1 MKNFILLIVSILFC
15 LPVRAENTAFE
26 KDTISIKGDANVDGV
41 VNVADIVETV
51 NYIKGNPSD
60 KFNKAFADVNDD
72 GTVNDEDIKTI
83 GKIIFA
89 HPTYK
94 LMCLSPKVEMERGKS
109 ASAKISFKLLHN
121 VEGQWVDCPD
131 KTLIFSA
138 KDGVCTPTSVK
149 TDSEGIG
156 QTQFIPS
163 DGYDGATGGS
173 ITAIC
178 TIEID
183 PKTGFDVNLRQTTEL
198 PQELMI
204 VLLLTAGGGDNH
216 TMVTDETVSI
226 IKNNKS
232 NYSLE
237 GSIIETYP
245 VISIQDDDA
254 IDYQLPQSYSS
265 SATSSTKP
273 SSSYQNWGGFSSFLW
288 PVLKALNTKHAATIN
303 GKITCGVAS
312 EGQRIGLTPLYGLTD
327 TFTGDLNTCGK
338 MIKALVEKEG
348 WECILHSMTAR
359 YISNSYLVNGLDSE
373 FAKSLLIDATY
384 SGTNGLGWKTTTCY
398 DTVTKNNYKVKK
410 DLSGWEEC
418 PVHYAK
424 PYLALTKASN
434 SPLVINP
441 TYSFEYQ
448 VKTWK
453 DRAEIANLPYNN
465 ILVVWGNSHGSLH
478 VNEDMK
484 YVDAVLAVGGVTSVN
499 TVPFRVCPNRNPL
512 TVSASSNGITVHTD
526 DYNVYN
532 KDDYEKLIGIIDE
545 CIETGGWSI
554 LRGHAY
560 EAMYRN
566 EYRSYFADYG
576 TQHLNLYGADAA
588 DCGPLC
594 YYDMNY
600 PSEWIQPLKY
610 AELMDM
616 IGDNVNDYWN
626 NPPARLKIQS
636 WADWYPCP
644 GTTMAMVYDVLEYAI
659 SKGVRF
665 DTAEN
670 VLKERGNLFAIGCET
685 IRALAPD
692 TRLPENEQFHSF
704 CRIGADGSL
713 MYISK

>member
-1 MKNFILLIVSILFC
+1 MKRFFLFIVCILLNLSLS
-15 LPVRAENTAFE
+15 AENTVIKE
-26 KDTISIKGDANVDGV
+26 DPVSIKGDANGDGV
-41 VNVADIVETV
+41 VNVADIVEIV
-51 NYIKGNPSD
+51 NFIKGNPSNM
-60 KFNKAFADVNDD
+60 FNGSLADVNDD
-72 GTVNDEDIKTI
+72 GTVNNKDIETI
-83 GKIIFA
+83 EKIIFTL
-89 HPTYK
+89 PTYK
-94 LMCLSPKVEMERGKS
+94 LMFLSPKVEMERGKS

-131 KTLIFSA
+131 KKLLFSA
-138 KDGVCTPTSVK
+138 DNGVCTPTSVK

-156 QTQFIPS
+156 QTLFTPS
-163 DGYDGATGGS
+163 DDFDGATEGS
-173 ITAIC
+173 ITATC

-183 PKTGFDVNLRQTTEL
+183 PKTGFCVNLRKTTEL
-198 PQELMI
+198 PQELMT
-204 VLLLTAGGGDNH
+204 VLLLTAGGGENH
-216 TMVTDETVSI
+216 TMITDENISI
-226 IKNNKS
+226 LENLKS
-232 NYSLE
+232 DYSLE
-237 GSIIETYP
+237 GSKIETYP

-273 SSSYQNWGGFSSFLW
+273 SSSYQDRGGFASLLW

-312 EGQRIGLTPLYGLTD
+312 EGQRIGLTPLYGMTD
-327 TFTGDLNTCGK
+327 TFSGDLNTCGK
-338 MIKALVEKEG
+338 TVKALVEKEG
-348 WECILHSMTAR
+348 WECVLHSMTAR
-359 YISNSYLVNGLDSE
+359 YIANSYLVEGLNSE
-373 FAKSLLIDATY
+373 FANSLLTDATY
-384 SGTNGLGWKTTTCY
+384 SGTNGLAYGTTTCY
-398 DTVTKNNYKVKK
+398 DTVTKKNYKVKK
-410 DLSGWEEC
+410 DLSGWDEC

-424 PYLALTKASN
+424 PYLALTRAPD
-434 SPLVINP
+434 SPLIINP

-453 DRAEIANLPYNN
+453 DRAEIAKLPYSN
-465 ILVVWGNSHGSLH
+465 ISANWGSSHGSLH
-478 VNEDMK
+478 ITEDMK
-484 YVDAVLAVGGVTSVN
+484 HVDAVLSVGGVTSVN

-512 TVSASSNGITVHTD
+512 NVSASSNGITEHTD

-532 KDDYEKLIGIIDE
+532 KKDYDKLIGIIFD

-566 EYRSYFADYG
+566 EYHSYFTDYG
-576 TQHLNLYGADAA
+576 EQHLNLYGADAA

-594 YYDMNY
+594 YYDTNY

-626 NPPARLKIQS
+626 NPPARLNIQS
-636 WADWYPCP
+636 WAEWYPCP

-685 IRALAPD
+685 IRVLVPD

-704 CRIGADGSL
+704 CRIGADGSVV
-713 MYISK
+713 YSSK